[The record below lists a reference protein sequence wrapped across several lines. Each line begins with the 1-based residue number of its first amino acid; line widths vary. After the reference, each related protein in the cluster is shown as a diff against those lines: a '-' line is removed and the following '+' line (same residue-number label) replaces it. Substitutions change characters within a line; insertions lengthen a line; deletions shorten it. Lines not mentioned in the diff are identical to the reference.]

1 MWSAELSACECR
13 TPHFSLYTPAM
24 WPFGKAKPET
34 EANKSVRAG
43 LLWKQGNRY
52 LSRDRF
58 DRAIASYEEAYALEP
73 SLLEGRL
80 NFGAALYLSKRPAEA
95 LPHLQYV
102 LALEPQNTAA
112 LLNIA
117 AVYDALGR
125 LDESVAALEK
135 LVGARPNWADANYNL
150 AIAYV
155 KQARFDDATL
165 ALRREL
171 TLNPKHEAARTLL
184 NEVHLKPR
192 RSAEPFYT
200 EEQLDGR
207 ADADLVLGEA
217 VVNERENSAL
227 EERAEDDANADSQ
240 DISGHER
247 DASGEPGVPNDGS
260 EGENGA
266 ER

>member
-1 MWSAELSACECR
+1 
-13 TPHFSLYTPAM
+13 M

-34 EANKSVRAG
+34 MANKSVRAG

-80 NFGAALYLSKRPAEA
+80 NFGAALYLAKRPAEA

-117 AVYDALGR
+117 AVYDAVGR

-155 KQARFDDATL
+155 KQGRYDDAT
-165 ALRREL
+165 ASLRREL
-171 TLNPKHEAARTLL
+171 TINPKHEAARTLL

-200 EEQLDGR
+200 DEQLNGR
-207 ADADLVLGEA
+207 ADADLMVGEDP
-217 VVNERENSAL
+217 AL
-227 EERAEDDANADSQ
+227 EEETLNDANADSQ
-240 DISGHER
+240 DISANER
-247 DASGEPGVPNDGS
+247 DASGESSASSDVS

-266 ER
+266 KR

>member
-1 MWSAELSACECR
+1 MSAPLFNTRHS
-13 TPHFSLYTPAM
+13 SLYTPDM

-58 DRAIASYEEAYALEP
+58 DRAISSYEEAYALEP

-80 NFGAALYLSKRPAEA
+80 NFGAALYLAKRPAEA

-117 AVYDALGR
+117 AVYDALGK

-155 KQARFDDATL
+155 KQGRYDAATL

-171 TLNPKHEAARTLL
+171 TINPKHEAARTLL

-200 EEQLDGR
+200 DEQLNGR

-217 VVNERENSAL
+217 VTNEREAPTL
-227 EERAEDDANADSQ
+227 EERAENDTDANSRDLSPNER
-240 DISGHER
+240 DISDEFN
-247 DASGEPGVPNDGS
+247 VPNGAS

-266 ER
+266 KR

>member
-1 MWSAELSACECR
+1 
-13 TPHFSLYTPAM
+13 M

-34 EANKSVRAG
+34 QANKSVRAG

-58 DRAIASYEEAYALEP
+58 DRAIASYEDAYALEP

-80 NFGAALYLSKRPAEA
+80 NFGAALYLAKRPEEA

-117 AVYDALGR
+117 AVYDALGK
-125 LDESVAALEK
+125 LDASVAALEK

-155 KQARFDDATL
+155 KQNRYDDATL

-171 TLNPKHEAARTLL
+171 VLNPKHEAARTLL

-192 RSAEPFYT
+192 YRNEPIAP
-200 EEQLDGR
+200 EEDSNGR
-207 ADADLVLGEA
+207 ADADSVLGEPVA
-217 VVNERENSAL
+217 LPSENPAL
-227 EERAEDDANADSQ
+227 EERAEDNVDADSQ
-240 DISGHER
+240 DIRENERGISSESGM
-247 DASGEPGVPNDGS
+247 PNGSS

-266 ER
+266 KR